1 MTGTTTICA
10 ISTPP
15 GTGGI
20 ATARISG
27 PDAFEIV
34 GKIWQGKS
42 LDSLPSHTVHLGTIV
57 DPDDDDQPLD
67 TAVATLFRAPRSF
80 TGEDTVELTVHGSR
94 WIQRQLINLL
104 IRQGATL
111 AEPGEFTRRALVNG
125 RLDLA
130 EAEAVG
136 DMIAAS
142 SRAAQRI
149 ALSHL
154 RGHYSQN
161 LGRLRDSLLELSAL
175 VELELDFSEEDV
187 EFADRQRLLQ
197 LAREI
202 HSSVTALANSFSTG
216 QALKDGI
223 PVAIVG
229 ATNAGKSTILNRLLG
244 EEKAIV
250 SDIHGTTRDIIED
263 TVEINDTLFRFIDT
277 AGLRLTSDPIE
288 NLGIDRSLKSA
299 AAAAIILWVIDPADP
314 RGLADTWSRIESQ
327 ITPQTKILAAINKA
341 DTGAP
346 APALPDR
353 IDATVTLSALTDATI
368 RPLTDALSALALPA
382 ELTPDLTV
390 TNARHYQA
398 LLLAGQAIER
408 AIDGLTANLPGDL
421 LAQDLRETAAHL
433 ASITSPITTP
443 DLLTHIFSHF
453 RIGK

>member
-1 MTGTTTICA
+1 MSSTICA
-10 ISTPP
+10 ISTPA

-27 PDAFEIV
+27 PKAFEIV
-34 GKIWQGKS
+34 DRIWKGKR
-42 LDSLPSHTVHLGTIV
+42 LTDLPSHTLHLGTII
-57 DPDDDDQPLD
+57 DPAASNLPLD
-67 TAVATLFRAPRSF
+67 TAVAALYRAPRSF
-80 TGEDTVELTVHGSR
+80 TGEDTIELTVHGSR
-94 WIQRQLINLL
+94 WIQRQLLNLL

-111 AEPGEFTRRALVNG
+111 AEPGEFTRRALING
-125 RLDLA
+125 RMDLA

-149 ALSHL
+149 ALSHM
-154 RGHYSQN
+154 RGHYSKN
-161 LGRLRDSLLELSAL
+161 LEALREQLLELSAL

-187 EFADRQRLLQ
+187 EFADRGRLLQ
-197 LAREI
+197 LARDI
-202 HSSVTALANSFSTG
+202 HSRVTALANSFSAG
-216 QALKDGI
+216 RAIKEGV

-244 EEKAIV
+244 EDKAIV

-277 AGLRLTSDPIE
+277 AGLRQTDDPIE
-288 NLGIDRSLKSA
+288 TIGIDRSLRSA
-299 AAAAIILWVIDPADP
+299 ASASIVLWVIDPTDS
-314 RGLADTWSRIESQ
+314 RGIADTWAQLEPKLSESV
-327 ITPQTKILAAINKA
+327 KLLAAINKA

-346 APALPDR
+346 LPTLPDR
-353 IDATVTLSALTDATI
+353 VDATISLSALTDATVE
-368 RPLTDALSALALPA
+368 PLANALSDIALPSD
-382 ELTPDLTV
+382 LTPDLTV

-398 LLLAGQAIER
+398 LTLAADSIAR
-408 AIDGLTANLPGDL
+408 AIDGINLNLPGDL

-433 ASITSPITTP
+433 ASITSPITSP

-453 RIGK
+453 CIGK

>member
-1 MTGTTTICA
+1 MSSTICA

-27 PDAFEIV
+27 PQAFEIV
-34 GKIWQGKS
+34 DRIWKGKRLGE
-42 LDSLPSHTVHLGTIV
+42 LPTHTLHLGTII
-57 DPDDDDQPLD
+57 DPDDANQPLD
-67 TAVATLFRAPRSF
+67 TAVAALYRAPRSF
-80 TGEDTVELTVHGSR
+80 TGEDTIELTVHGSR
-94 WIQRQLINLL
+94 WIQRQLLNLL

-125 RLDLA
+125 RMDLA

-149 ALSHL
+149 ALSHM
-154 RGHYSQN
+154 RGHYSKN
-161 LGRLRDSLLELSAL
+161 LDALRQQLLELSAL

-187 EFADRQRLLQ
+187 EFADRGRLLQ
-197 LAREI
+197 LARNI
-202 HSSVTALANSFSTG
+202 HSRVTSLANSFSAG
-216 QALKDGI
+216 RAIKEGI

-277 AGLRLTSDPIE
+277 AGLRQTDDPIE
-288 NLGIDRSLKSA
+288 TIGIDRSLRSA
-299 AAAAIILWVIDPADP
+299 ASASIVLWVIDPTDS
-314 RGLADTWSRIESQ
+314 RGIADTWAQLQPKLTESV
-327 ITPQTKILAAINKA
+327 KLLAAINKA

-346 APALPDR
+346 LPTLPDR
-353 IDATVTLSALTDATI
+353 VDATISLSALTDATI
-368 RPLTDALSALALPA
+368 EPLANALSAIALPSD
-382 ELTPDLTV
+382 LTPDLTV

-398 LLLAGQAIER
+398 LTLAADSIAR
-408 AIDGLTANLPGDL
+408 AIDGINLNLPGDL

-433 ASITSPITTP
+433 ASITSPITSP

-453 RIGK
+453 CVGK